1 MALTPLRHPTPEL
14 CIVSFE
20 IDPHEDRCAQGKN
33 YWVYASLVA
42 LAGLPACGWEP
53 PVLFQPTWVG
63 LMWAC
68 LFLAG
73 GLWGSQ
79 DRNLWPTMLAAVS
92 IAYLAWWGFRAL
104 TDVPAAD
111 SLLLAVILMLSG
123 WGVTTWHRAKVRC
136 SADGGNSLG
145 GGYGWR
151 WSIGEIGGLTML
163 VACLAHAIPGLQ
175 TPAWL
180 MLSVGT
186 ALMSAVLCSWLACWW
201 AWDDAWDR
209 WKLAGLVLALLAAM
223 GIVQMSAP
231 SGQSV
236 VQSIQWVLSGPLNVV
251 ATQGVSVLLVQAVW
265 RWNAG

>member
-1 MALTPLRHPTPEL
+1 MALTPLRHPTPDL
-14 CIVSFE
+14 CIVSYQ
-20 IDPHEDRCAQGKN
+20 IDNREGHDLQGRT
-33 YWVYASLVA
+33 YWTYASLVA
-42 LAGLPACGWEP
+42 LAGLPVCGYEP

-73 GLWGSQ
+73 GLLGSR
-79 DRNLWPTMLAAVS
+79 DRNLWPTMLAALS

-111 SLLLAVILMLSG
+111 SLLLAVILMFSG
-123 WGVTTWHRAKVRC
+123 WGVTTWQRAKVGAAAEGRDAC
-136 SADGGNSLG
+136 G
-145 GGYGWR
+145 GGGGWR
-151 WSIGEIGGLTML
+151 WSIGEIGCLTML

-175 TPAWL
+175 TPSWL

-201 AWDDAWDR
+201 AWDDAWDG
-209 WKLAGLVLALLAAM
+209 WKLAGLVLVLSAAM

-236 VQSIQWVLSGPLNVV
+236 LQSIQWLLSGPLNVV